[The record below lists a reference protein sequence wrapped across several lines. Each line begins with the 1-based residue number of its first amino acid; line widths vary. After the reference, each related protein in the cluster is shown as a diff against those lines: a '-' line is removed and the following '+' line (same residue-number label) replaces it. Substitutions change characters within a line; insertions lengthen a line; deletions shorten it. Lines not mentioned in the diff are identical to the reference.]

1 MNIEGGRVSIGES
14 FEALL
19 DLCEQRVAINNR
31 LERETGFLWVV
42 SFDPY
47 GGPERWVQE
56 SHVDL
61 SEALRRA
68 VSVSQAAVFNGC
80 YIDSPHKGSE
90 RSRPAKVC
98 RVSEAGGSF
107 SSRDLRGE
115 QGSL

>member
-1 MNIEGGRVSIGES
+1 MNIEGGRVNIGES

-90 RSRPAKVC
+90 RSRPAKVH
-98 RVSEAGGSF
+98 RISEAEGSSSSGGLQDE
-107 SSRDLRGE
+107 RD
-115 QGSL
+115 SL